1 MKNAGLGNKVI
12 CQLFDPIPRDPSLL
26 AASLERPPPK
36 IGDAVPEP
44 DECSTV
50 CRHCVIF
57 KEAGYDLPQ
66 PFPLFGDWLVPTPSH
81 FLLDFLEL
89 RPHAVATGFPL
100 QREAAAARTSADER
114 EPQEFEGF
122 RFAKAAP
129 SALDRCKAAK
139 LDQAGLIRVK
149 RQRVFP
155 QSLAHR
161 IPESSGVGLI
171 LEANDDIV
179 GVSYDDDVTRR
190 LTPSPALGP
199 KVEEDGRD
207 EP

>member
-12 CQLFDPIPRDPSLL
+12 CQLFDPVPRDPSLL
-26 AASLERPPPK
+26 AASLERPPPQV
-36 IGDAVPEP
+36 GDTVPEP

-66 PFPLFGDWLVPTPSH
+66 PFPLFGEGLMPTSSH

-89 RPHAVATGFPL
+89 RPNAVATGFSL
-100 QREAAAARTSADER
+100 QCEEAAAGSSADER
-114 EPQEFEGF
+114 EAKELEGF

-179 GVSYDDDVTRR
+179 GVSYDDHVTRR

-199 KVEEDGRD
+199 QVEKDGRD

>member
-1 MKNAGLGNKVI
+1 MRRK
-12 CQLFDPIPRDPSLL
+12 RY
-26 AASLERPPPK
+26 RPPLASTLTLS
-36 IGDAVPEP
+36 ITAGGSFAVSRTISSMRSPRSGET
-44 DECSTV
+44 SI
-50 CRHCVIF
+50 CRC
-57 KEAGYDLPQ
+57 
-66 PFPLFGDWLVPTPSH
+66 
-81 FLLDFLEL
+81 
-89 RPHAVATGFPL
+89 
-100 QREAAAARTSADER
+100 AAAARTSADER
-114 EPQEFEGF
+114 EPQELEGF

-179 GVSYDDDVTRR
+179 GVSYDDHVTRR